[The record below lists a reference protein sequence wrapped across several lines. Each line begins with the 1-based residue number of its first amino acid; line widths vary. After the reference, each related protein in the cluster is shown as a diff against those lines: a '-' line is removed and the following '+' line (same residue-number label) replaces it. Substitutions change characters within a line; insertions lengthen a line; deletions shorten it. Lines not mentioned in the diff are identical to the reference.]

1 MDKIANFLSSSSFMP
16 HGHCYLWRP
25 DILWLHVGSNALI
38 AASYFSISVALIYL
52 VRKRQDLAFNR
63 IFLMFAAFILLCGTS
78 HVLDVWT
85 IWVPSYGIEGLA
97 KLGTGLV
104 SLATA
109 VAVWFLM
116 PKALAIPSV
125 TNLEAAHRISARE
138 LEGRLAAET
147 KLRQRDKRF
156 KSLVAGVKEYAIF
169 MLDPAGIIETWNAGA
184 ERIYR
189 FEEREIVGKHVSI
202 LYVQEDQVRRHPQHG
217 LEEALRDGTYED
229 EGIRSRKDGST
240 FYAYV
245 VTTALFDLT
254 GKLNGFAKV
263 VCDITERRETSEK
276 LHQLNAELEL
286 RIEQRTQ
293 ELNSVNKKL
302 QEEVEN
308 YRGADLQVQRL
319 NLDLKRRMEAMQ
331 ALLNVAPV
339 GIALSEDPSCEI
351 IKMNSACAEMLNLP
365 VDANA
370 SKSATAGEQLP
381 FKVLTSDGQEI
392 SNSELPMQKAVAT
405 GKEIRSIEVDIIHET
420 GRVVSLY
427 EYATPLFNEEGKVR
441 GCLGV
446 FVDITPRKTAER
458 ELAKAKEA
466 AEAADRAK
474 SEFLANMSHE
484 IRTPLNAIVGFGQM
498 LKDVEAGSDEQA
510 HFINTIER
518 NGRALTQLID
528 DILDLSKIESGHL
541 TTERIKMPLPSLMA
555 DIRSTM
561 SVAARQK
568 GITLNIRTTGRLPE
582 TVITDP
588 MRLRQILVNLIGNAI
603 KFTSR
608 GSVDVLVE
616 IVQKND
622 ADSSILRFTIADTGC
637 GMSTAAQQNLFKP
650 FAQADAS
657 TTRRFG
663 GTGLGLVLARRFA
676 QALGGGV
683 ELTKSMPGV
692 GSTFLAWVDAGQLDF
707 QSYGDFVPELDHDAG
722 MVPIHERLDGLYIL
736 VAEDSPDNQALIRH
750 LLMRHGAKVEIAED
764 GRQAVDLA
772 LGGHHDLLLMDLQMP
787 VLDGYGAATELRRR
801 GYDGPIIALS
811 AHAMRE
817 EREKGAKAGCNDHL
831 TKPINARAL
840 YAKVREYSRRSG
852 PLH

>member
-1 MDKIANFLSSSSFMP
+1 M
-16 HGHCYLWRP
+16 
-25 DILWLHVGSNALI
+25 I

-63 IFLMFAAFILLCGTS
+63 ICLMFAAFILLCGTS

-85 IWVPSYGIEGLA
+85 IWVPSYGIEGLV

-109 VAVWFLM
+109 VALWFLM

-125 TNLEAAHRISARE
+125 ANLEAAHRTSALE

-147 KLRQRDKRF
+147 KLRQRDERF

-169 MLDPAGIIETWNAGA
+169 MLDPAGTIETWNAGA
-184 ERIYR
+184 ERIFQ
-189 FEEREIVGKHVSI
+189 FEEHEIVGKHFSI
-202 LYVQEDQVRRHPQHG
+202 LFVQEDQVRRHPQHG
-217 LEEALRDGTYED
+217 LEVALRDGTYEV
-229 EGIRSRKDGST
+229 EGIRSRKDAST

-245 VTTALFDLT
+245 VTTAMFDHT

-263 VCDITERRETSEK
+263 VCDITERREISEK
-276 LHQLNAELEL
+276 LHQVNAELEL
-286 RIEQRTQ
+286 RIEARTQ
-293 ELNSVNKKL
+293 ELNSLNQKL

-308 YRGADLQVQRL
+308 YHCAQLQVQRL

-339 GIALSEDPSCEI
+339 GIALCEDPSCET

-370 SKSATAGEQLP
+370 SKSANGGERLP
-381 FKVLTSDGQEI
+381 FKVLTPDGQEI
-392 SNSELPMQKAVAT
+392 SNSELPMQKALAT
-405 GKEIRSIEVDIIHET
+405 GKEIRSVELDIIHET

-484 IRTPLNAIVGFGQM
+484 IRTPLNAIVGFGQL
-498 LKDVEAGSDEQA
+498 LKDVKAGSDEQA
-510 HFINTIER
+510 QFINSIER

-528 DILDLSKIESGHL
+528 DILDLSKVESGHL
-541 TTERIKMPLPSLMA
+541 TTERIKMPLPNLMA
-555 DIRSTM
+555 DLRSTM
-561 SVAARQK
+561 SVAARNK
-568 GITLNIRTTGRLPE
+568 GIALNIRTASRLPE

-588 MRLRQILVNLIGNAI
+588 MKLRQILINLIGNAI

-608 GSVDVLVE
+608 GSVEVLVE
-616 IVQKND
+616 VVQKND
-622 ADSSILRFTIADTGC
+622 ADSSTLRFTIADTGC

-707 QSYGDFVPELDHDAG
+707 QSFGDLSQGLDHDAAR
-722 MVPIHERLDGLYIL
+722 VPIHERLDGLSIL
-736 VAEDSPDNQALIRH
+736 VAEDSPDNQLLIRH
-750 LLMRHGAKVEIAED
+750 LLMRHGANVEIAED

-772 LGGHHDLLLMDLQMP
+772 LGGHYDIILMDLQMP

-831 TKPINARAL
+831 TKPINAIAL